1 MTDSED
7 PARRRVAEAEV
18 DRIRDDANDTHEDL
32 SPRPEL
38 DEAAVELGADLEPLR
53 GRRFITKFE
62 ERSHMHRLHPMRLW
76 RLVLG
81 LGLLIFGIIN
91 IFIPGPGG
99 SVIILASLLVLAG
112 ESRLL
117 AKLLDWAEVKF
128 QRQVDWA
135 LRHKI
140 ATVFII
146 SGSAFVFT
154 VTMAYLY
161 SQVR

>member
-1 MTDSED
+1 MQVHYPRTCGWYARGVTDDMEHRAEGTAGVADED
-7 PARRRVAEAEV
+7 AIRGARFV
-18 DRIRDDANDTHEDL
+18 
-32 SPRPEL
+32 
-38 DEAAVELGADLEPLR
+38 
-53 GRRFITKFE
+53 TKFE
-62 ERSHMHRLHPMRLW
+62 ERAHMHRLHPLRLW

-99 SVIILASLLVLAG
+99 SVIILASLLVLSG

-117 AKLLDWAEVKF
+117 ARLLDWAEVKF

-135 LRHKI
+135 MRHKI
-140 ATVFII
+140 ATLFLV

-154 VTMAYLY
+154 VSMTFLY
-161 SQVR
+161 AKLH

>member
-1 MTDSED
+1 MRRSLDTIAARSEG
-7 PARRRVAEAEV
+7 VA
-18 DRIRDDANDTHEDL
+18 DDDAV
-32 SPRPEL
+32 R
-38 DEAAVELGADLEPLR
+38 GA
-53 GRRFITKFE
+53 RFITRYD
-62 ERSHMHRLHPMRLW
+62 ERSHMHRLHPLRLW

-81 LGLLIFGIIN
+81 LGLLGFGIVN

-99 SVIILASLLVLAG
+99 SVIILASLLILAG

-117 AKLLDWAEVKF
+117 AKLLDWAEVRF

-140 ATVFII
+140 ATVFIV
-146 SGSAFVFT
+146 SGSAFAFT
-154 VTMAYLY
+154 VSMAYLY

>member
-1 MTDSED
+1 MTSDLEQTVADSPGQAD
-7 PARRRVAEAEV
+7 
-18 DRIRDDANDTHEDL
+18 DDA
-32 SPRPEL
+32 
-38 DEAAVELGADLEPLR
+38 LR
-53 GRRFITKFE
+53 GVRFISKYE
-62 ERSHMHRLHPMRLW
+62 SRSHMHRLHPLRLW
-76 RLVLG
+76 RLVVG

-112 ESRLL
+112 ESKYL
-117 AKLLDWAEVKF
+117 ARLLDWAEVKF

-140 ATVFII
+140 ATVFIV

-154 VTMAYLY
+154 VGMTYLY
-161 SQVR
+161 TQVR

>member
-7 PARRRVAEAEV
+7 PTRRRVAEAEV
-18 DRIRDDANDTHEDL
+18 ERIRDDAHDTHEDL

-38 DEAAVELGADLEPLR
+38 DEAAIELDADLEPLR

-117 AKLLDWAEVKF
+117 ARLLDWAEVKF

-135 LRHKI
+135 LQHKI
-140 ATVFII
+140 ATVFIV